1 MKSFS
6 KVYMGKFQN
15 EVIDRH
21 YCLNSKRAVLP
32 FEI

>member
-21 YCLNSKRAVLP
+21 YCLNSKRAVLR